1 MTHDRCCPTS
11 RRWLAA
17 LLLVCVAW
25 QPAAAQLDGTD
36 LKIPDLMSLRA
47 SSQGGTRTLSEPASV
62 SMDSPVDAE
71 AYYVGPGDQVALNIW
86 SSAPV
91 EHRLTITPEG
101 LLLIPAV
108 GAVDLKGTTLAKA
121 RTQVE
126 QQVTRKFPSS
136 TVSLSLIA
144 PRKVTV
150 YITGAV
156 MREGMHEMHAVQRV
170 DRLIEEANTLPS
182 TQLSNKK
189 FYDSDQQSL
198 RQNLSMRY
206 ITVQR
211 RTGEVERV
219 DLVRYAV
226 TGRSDLNP
234 YLREGDR
241 VFVPSRRPW
250 ENRIGIYGGVVRD
263 VAVEFVQGDSL
274 SRLVRL
280 AMGVRSESV
289 AEHSM
294 LMRLSADGTRMDS
307 MLVDVHAIMDGR
319 APDIA
324 LRPGDRLVVPANRDD
339 REGNA
344 VRIEGEVLRPGTYP
358 ITKAATH
365 LSQIIQLAGGFTAQA
380 NLKAAT
386 VLRVRPKT
394 MEGPEELEQERLL
407 SVRTSLQFQDS
418 SYYLTET
425 ALRLK
430 GELVSVDFHA
440 LFAKGDSTEDITLRN
455 FDRVIV
461 PEYSRT
467 IYVFGQVITPGHVPY
482 AAGQNADYYI
492 GRAGGFTGEARTG
505 DVKVIKGN
513 TRTWLDPSE
522 TPIEDGDFLWV
533 PKEYPTPFGTV
544 LTTVAQLATVIA
556 ALASIILVANT
567 L

>member
-1 MTHDRCCPTS
+1 MMHDRCCPTPW
-11 RRWLAA
+11 RWLAA
-17 LLLVCVAW
+17 LLFVCVAW
-25 QPAAAQLDGTD
+25 QPAAAQLDPTD

-47 SSQGGTRTLSEPASV
+47 GTQGGSRTLSEPASV

-108 GAVDLKGTTLAKA
+108 GAVDLNGTTLAKA
-121 RTQVE
+121 RTVVE
-126 QQVTRKFPSS
+126 KQVTRKFPGS
-136 TVSLSLIA
+136 TVSLSLVA

-150 YITGAV
+150 HITGAV
-156 MREGMHEMHAVQRV
+156 MREGMHEMHSVQRV

-189 FYDSDQQSL
+189 FYDTDQQSL

-211 RTGEVERV
+211 RTGDVDRV
-219 DLVRYAV
+219 DLVRYAI
-226 TGRSDLNP
+226 TGRSHMNP

-241 VFVPSRRPW
+241 VFVPTRRPW

-274 SRLVRL
+274 SHLVRL
-280 AMGVRSESV
+280 GMGLRSESV

-324 LRPGDRLVVPANRDD
+324 LQPGDRLVVPMNRDD

-358 ITKAATH
+358 ITRSDTH

-386 VLRVRPKT
+386 VLRVRPRAT
-394 MEGPEELEQERLL
+394 EGPEELEQERLL
-407 SVRTSLQFQDS
+407 SVRTSLPIQDS

-425 ALRLK
+425 ALRLR
-430 GELVSVDFHA
+430 GELVSVDFGA
-440 LFAKGDSTEDITLRN
+440 LFGGGDTTEDITLRN
-455 FDRVIV
+455 FDRIII
-461 PEYSRT
+461 PAYSHT
-467 IYVFGQVITPGHVPY
+467 VYVFGQVITPGHVPY
-482 AAGQNADYYI
+482 APGQTAEYYVN
-492 GRAGGFTGEARTG
+492 RAGGYTGEARTS
-505 DVKVIKGN
+505 DVMIIKGN
-513 TRTWLDPSE
+513 TRTWLAPSE

-533 PKEYPTPFGTV
+533 PKETPTPFGTV

-556 ALASIILVANT
+556 ALASVILVVNT